1 MIFTSRTLQS
11 SRTEVLK
18 KKKKKKSVSTD
29 SEHIASRLFPFHVNI
44 LVRMEALINY
54 PAVLCNSENGIVGFL
69 SAYSDQD

>member
-11 SRTEVLK
+11 SRTEVL
-18 KKKKKKSVSTD
+18 KKKKKSVSTD

-54 PAVLCNSENGIVGFL
+54 PAALCNSENGIVGFL

>member
-11 SRTEVLK
+11 SRTEVL
-18 KKKKKKSVSTD
+18 KKKKKSVSTD

-44 LVRMEALINY
+44 LVRMEALINI